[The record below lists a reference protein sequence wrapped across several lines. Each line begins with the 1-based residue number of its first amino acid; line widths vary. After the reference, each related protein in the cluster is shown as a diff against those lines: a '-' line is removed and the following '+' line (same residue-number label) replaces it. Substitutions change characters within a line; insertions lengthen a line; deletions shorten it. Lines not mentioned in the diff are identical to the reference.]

1 MFGYYLEVTN
11 SFKDKVPPE
20 WVRKQTLTNAERYTT
35 DELKHLEDVIL
46 GAEDK
51 LYSLEYDLFSEVR
64 ERIASQVVRIQA
76 SIGMMD
82 ASLAAKIMYADEI
95 AAADDVTA
103 KINEKASEYAA
114 LQSSVEQAAARGYV
128 DTIINPEDTRK
139 YIIAA
144 FEMLFDKREVRA
156 DKKHG
161 TV

>member
-1 MFGYYLEVTN
+1 MKTVIIYASVHHNNT
-11 SFKDKVPPE
+11 K
-20 WVRKQTLTNAERYTT
+20 
-35 DELKHLEDVIL
+35 ELVC
-46 GAEDK
+46 A
-51 LYSLEYDLFSEVR
+51 
-64 ERIASQVVRIQA
+64 
-76 SIGMMD
+76 
-82 ASLAAKIMYADEI
+82 I
-95 AAADDVTA
+95 AAENDIDVVDAA